1 MKHKMKKILPLL
13 FAVLL
18 LAGSLTVP
26 SFADLGSTDG
36 TSSSSAAVTET
47 NESSSGDSTAAETDG
62 TSSSDSTATET
73 DGTTSGDSTAT
84 ETDGTTSDDSTA
96 SETDKADS
104 SDSEAAD
111 SDKTAAETGG
121 ESAENGSSEDDAIT
135 SDEDA
140 DSSAKT
146 GEDVSDAKTFSVNS
160 VWNDDSYANRPESV
174 KVIITKEDGSIVDTA
189 TLTSGNKW
197 TYKWYGSSSD
207 TTDTYQV
214 EEAVP
219 DGYSA
224 EITASDSESEGVY
237 TITNTLNKSET
248 EDNTSGNVKAAKV
261 RAYSD
266 KPVTIQKVIESES
279 VSSHP
284 DSVEITITPAV
295 TADATP
301 AATVAAESIVSG
313 NQETIT
319 LTAEGGWKKTLD
331 HAGNLD
337 YYITEKKVPGF
348 TATYTRS
355 GSVLR
360 ATNTKTDTFTVN
372 KQDENNNSLAGAEFT
387 IYSDSECTKDI
398 TTFEGNSPLSLTADI
413 FNECLSSA
421 GTTTLYLKETTAP
434 DGYVLDETVHQLTL
448 TAKDSDDSSGLTD
461 LKYSLTY
468 NNNNYINVTN
478 YPEETAESYGKFT
491 VNKTDGNGSK
501 LDGSVFTIYADE
513 NCETAITTVDGN
525 SDIDLSATAF
535 ADYLPDAGEETTL
548 YLKETTAP
556 ANYNADTTVYTLTLA
571 AEKSSD
577 WNSSHTAYVTT
588 TTYSMTYNGE
598 SEITVVNN
606 RTETATEN
614 YGKFTVNKTDG
625 DGSKLD
631 GSVFTIYADENCE
644 TAITTVDGNES
655 VYLSAR
661 VFENYL
667 PDAGENTTL
676 YLKETT
682 APTGYVNA
690 ATVYPLTLAT
700 SSSHISYV
708 TTTAYSLTYNGN
720 PEITVVN
727 ERNKTNNYKY
737 GGFTVNKTDESGSEL
752 DGAVFTIYADE
763 NCETAI
769 TTVDG
774 NSDADLSASAFE
786 DYLPNAGEETTLYL
800 KETTAPDGYI
810 KDNDVYTLKLTAEA
824 SSDWNS
830 EHSAYVTTTTYDLTY
845 NGDPE
850 ITVVNERNESTA
862 GSHSQFTVNKTDGSG
877 NKLDGAVFTIYADEN
892 CETAVTT
899 VNGNETFDLS
909 SSAFKDY
916 LPDEREN
923 TTLYL
928 KETTVPDG
936 YSADTAV
943 YPLTLSAEETSDWN
957 SGHTVYVT
965 TTAYSMTY
973 NGEQEITV
981 VNEKITS
988 EDPAQGNTSDSQQA
1002 DSQQTA
1008 SNSGSSSSYDP
1019 ATEDQTNMLLW
1030 IIIIIIA
1037 AAVIIVL
1044 LVIRHRRK

>member
-13 FAVLL
+13 VAVLL

-47 NESSSGDSTAAETDG
+47 DESSGDSTAAETDG
-62 TSSSDSTATET
+62 TSSGDSTATET

-84 ETDGTTSDDSTA
+84 ETDGTTPDDSTA
-96 SETDKADS
+96 TETDK
-104 SDSEAAD
+104 SDSTDSAATD
-111 SDKTAAETGG
+111 SDKTAAETGD
-121 ESAENGSSEDDAIT
+121 ESAANETAEDNAIT

-146 GEDVSDAKTFSVNS
+146 GEDESGAKPFSVES
-160 VWNDDSYANRPESV
+160 VWNDDSYENRPESV

-224 EITASDSESEGVY
+224 EITASDSESGGVY

-248 EDNTSGNVKAAKV
+248 EDNTSKNVKAAKV

-266 KPVTIQKVIESES
+266 KNITIQKVIDPES

-295 TADATP
+295 TADSTP
-301 AATVAAESIVSG
+301 AATVAAKSIVSE

-319 LTAEGGWKKTLD
+319 LTAEGGWKKTLN

-348 TATYTRS
+348 KATYTRS
-355 GSVLR
+355 GSVLT
-360 ATNTKTDTFTVN
+360 AKNNKVPDATFTVN
-372 KQDENNNSLAGAEFT
+372 KTDKNGKNPLEGAVFT
-387 IYSDSECTKDI
+387 IYSDSGSVAEATTNAEGKATLDI
-398 TTFEGNSPLSLTADI
+398 TADMCASLLQENESTSLYLKETQAPTGYKANTTNVYTLNLTAKYSDDNSETPSAYSLTCGGASEI
-413 FNECLSSA
+413 TVSNERNETNDYSYGRFTVNKTDENGTKLDDATFTIYEDEKCKTPVTTVDGNKSVNLSSSA
-421 GTTTLYLKETTAP
+421 FSNYLSSGKDTTLYLKET
-434 DGYVLDETVHQLTL
+434 
-448 TAKDSDDSSGLTD
+448 K
-461 LKYSLTY
+461 
-468 NNNNYINVTN
+468 
-478 YPEETAESYGKFT
+478 
-491 VNKTDGNGSK
+491 
-501 LDGSVFTIYADE
+501 
-513 NCETAITTVDGN
+513 
-525 SDIDLSATAF
+525 
-535 ADYLPDAGEETTL
+535 
-548 YLKETTAP
+548 AP
-556 ANYNADTTVYTLTLA
+556 AGYTADT
-571 AEKSSD
+571 
-577 WNSSHTAYVTT
+577 
-588 TTYSMTYNGE
+588 
-598 SEITVVNN
+598 
-606 RTETATEN
+606 
-614 YGKFTVNKTDG
+614 
-625 DGSKLD
+625 
-631 GSVFTIYADENCE
+631 
-644 TAITTVDGNES
+644 
-655 VYLSAR
+655 
-661 VFENYL
+661 
-667 PDAGENTTL
+667 
-676 YLKETT
+676 
-682 APTGYVNA
+682 
-690 ATVYPLTLAT
+690 TVYPLTL
-700 SSSHISYV
+700 SSGESSGWNSDHSAYV
-708 TTTAYSLTYNGN
+708 TTTSYTLTYKGSSS
-720 PEITVVN
+720 ITVAN
-727 ERNKTNNYKY
+727 ERNNRNEYKY
-737 GGFTVNKTDESGSEL
+737 NEFTVNKTDESGSEL
-752 DGAVFTIYADE
+752 DGAVFTIYADK
-763 NCETAI
+763 NCANAI
-769 TTVDG
+769 TTVNG
-774 NSDADLSASAFE
+774 NEEIDLSAKAFE
-786 DYLPNAGEETTLYL
+786 EYLPDAGEDSMLYL
-800 KETTAPDGYI
+800 KETTPPNGYI

-830 EHSAYVTTTTYDLTY
+830 GHSAYVTATTYDLTY
-845 NGDPE
+845 NGDSE

-892 CETAVTT
+892 CATAVTT

-909 SSAFKDY
+909 ASAFKDY
-916 LPDEREN
+916 LPDAGEN

-928 KETTVPDG
+928 KETTAPDG
-936 YSADTAV
+936 YNADTAV
-943 YPLTLSAEETSDWN
+943 YPLTLSSEETSDWN

-988 EDPAQGNTSDSQQA
+988 GEKAQGNTSDFQQGS
-1002 DSQQTA
+1002 SQQTA
-1008 SNSGSSSSYDP
+1008 SSSSSSSISSSGSGSGSGSDP

-1044 LVIRHRRK
+1044 LVIRHRRR